1 MNNSIIE
8 IAQLITKE
16 FEENFKKMIIEKK
29 DISEFIIE
37 IKKTLDTAGSILIAE
52 ALETMDLM
60 VREDSRRKKNWYI
73 CY

>member
-37 IKKTLDTAGSILIAE
+37 IKKTLDNAGNILIAK

-60 VREDSRRKKNWYI
+60 VKEDSRRKKNWYI